1 MTGILM
7 ALFGIAAG
15 LSACYAGGYLS
26 RYSKEAGAA
35 VGWAGVVAV
44 VGAMLAFVVQV
55 MPWSSLA

>member
-55 MPWSSLA
+55 MP